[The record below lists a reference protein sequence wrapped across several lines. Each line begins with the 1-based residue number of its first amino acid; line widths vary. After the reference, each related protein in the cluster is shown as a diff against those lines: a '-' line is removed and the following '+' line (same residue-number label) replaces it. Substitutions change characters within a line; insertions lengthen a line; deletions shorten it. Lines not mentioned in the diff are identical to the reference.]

1 MNQIFDEV
9 FFDSL
14 RVMGFGMAGI
24 FVVVA
29 IFYAT
34 IVLLGK
40 FLPPDK
46 E

>member
-1 MNQIFDEV
+1 MNTSI

-14 RVMGFGMAGI
+14 RVMGLGMAGI
-24 FVVVA
+24 FAVVA

-34 IVLLGK
+34 IIILGK
-40 FLPPDK
+40 VFPPDK

>member
-1 MNQIFDEV
+1 MNEL

-14 RVMGFGMAGI
+14 RVMGLGMLGI

-29 IFYAT
+29 IFYFT
-34 IVLLGK
+34 IVILGK
-40 FLPPDK
+40 LLPYEK